1 MIRVQRDLAVKEHQ
15 SREIRAVFKRC
26 QATGH
31 KINTHNAKGLSNE
44 NNNIKHCVREAIALK
59 QRKPSLNKDKG
70 LDLPA
75 IYNLLLGL
83 CNNLAVT

>member
-1 MIRVQRDLAVKEHQ
+1 MTSFLTGLMLFDLGTKRPGSQRTPIKH
-15 SREIRAVFKRC
+15 C

-31 KINTHNAKGLSNE
+31 NIN
-44 NNNIKHCVREAIALK
+44 CVREAIPIK

-70 LDLPA
+70 LDFPA
-75 IYNLLLGL
+75 IYNPLLGL

>member
-1 MIRVQRDLAVKEHQ
+1 MTSFLTGLMLLIRIPGSQRTPIPLKFGL
-15 SREIRAVFKRC
+15 IVFKHC
-26 QATGH
+26 QATDH
-31 KINTHNAKGLSNE
+31 NIN
-44 NNNIKHCVREAIALK
+44 CVREAIALK

-75 IYNLLLGL
+75 IYNPLLGL